1 MVGTE
6 GVVTDK
12 VVLISMC
19 PCWLTDESK
28 FPEASKS
35 STIMSVLI
43 SGDEV

>member
-35 STIMSVLI
+35 SIMSVLI
-43 SGDEV
+43 SRDEV